1 MADGIFVGLP
11 HRWEQLLKVSSCDLN
26 FPLPNPGTTG
36 RPVFQDGKKH
46 GHGLPWSIGRMSEVK
61 ISQVPCCFSIFPRP
75 ETSPKVAKV
84 FQVLLPGSLT
94 CRSKLGWIPKRKEQ
108 ILFQP
113 SILPQINS
121 LSNFRGGYDLPFG
134 MWSFFHSPTV
144 SGVEREPWH
153 WICLQESWKKSW
165 SLSSSQSQSS
175 PNVFNLQMKLSEVD
189 HHHKLAYHFWVGRI
203 FFHRFPGW
211 KKNASTWSD
220 PFRRSFSAMAPKF
233 CMEVFRGFFGECCRP
248 RSTTM
253 WSILPLQPPKK
264 SS

>member
-1 MADGIFVGLP
+1 MNPANWRPTTSVQCHLLWFQPPWPMACFVGLP
-11 HRWEQLLKVSSCDLN
+11 HRWEKTSKGEKPVTWTS
-26 FPLPNPGTTG
+26 PYPTRGTTG

-134 MWSFFHSPTV
+134 MRSFFHSPQFQ
-144 SGVEREPWH
+144 G
-153 WICLQESWKKSW
+153 L
-165 SLSSSQSQSS
+165 SLSLATGFVCRN
-175 PNVFNLQMKLSEVD
+175 PGKIMKPFNRLSHSLLQMCS
-189 HHHKLAYHFWVGRI
+189 I
-203 FFHRFPGW
+203 F
-211 KKNASTWSD
+211 KWS
-220 PFRRSFSAMAPKF
+220 
-233 CMEVFRGFFGECCRP
+233 
-248 RSTTM
+248 
-253 WSILPLQPPKK
+253 
-264 SS
+264 